1 MRGPRQ
7 HYRLT
12 AICRDCKEVTK
23 MGVNDVGEKYRCN
36 VYGNEVTVTKVG
48 GGTLVCCG
56 EEMERIE

>member
-1 MRGPRQ
+1 
-7 HYRLT
+7 
-12 AICRDCKEVTK
+12 

-48 GGTLVCCG
+48 GSTLVCCR